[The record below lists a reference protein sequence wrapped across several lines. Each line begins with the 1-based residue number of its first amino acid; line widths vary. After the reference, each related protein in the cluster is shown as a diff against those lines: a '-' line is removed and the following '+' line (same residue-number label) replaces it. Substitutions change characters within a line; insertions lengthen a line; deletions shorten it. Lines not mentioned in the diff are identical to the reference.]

1 MIVHLSISRAITFS
15 LPRSVENVA
24 CKQSFMDRTRLLW
37 LPASFMSYA
46 HFIIRNSTVVIE
58 RNRNNGL
65 DPSVQSV
72 RTHQKKIFLSVPL
85 WRSCEK
91 KKRAREWNSSPL
103 GQPEK
108 KECFIA
114 RPSWSIF
121 FSLWPSLAQHNKRY
135 ICTSSNPEEEG
146 EGKWRGFLWERG
158 APKTQVEL

>member
-1 MIVHLSISRAITFS
+1 MLRVNKIPGIERGCCDY
-15 LPRSVENVA
+15 SV
-24 CKQSFMDRTRLLW
+24 
-37 LPASFMSYA
+37 PASFMSYA

-72 RTHQKKIFLSVPL
+72 RTH
-85 WRSCEK
+85 RK
-91 KKRAREWNSSPL
+91 KKSSWASRSGGRVRRRRREPESGIHRPSGSP
-103 GQPEK
+103 K

-121 FSLWPSLAQHNKRY
+121 FSLWPSFSSAQQKVYMHLLQSWGGGRGRKMKR
-135 ICTSSNPEEEG
+135 
-146 EGKWRGFLWERG
+146 FLWERG